1 MVPGLLG
8 LLGATEAGLAVAP
21 ALRVL
26 TFPFLV
32 ITLVTLGRGWYLNLQ
47 HPGRTRWQRRSRA
60 VLAASTVLAVTLW
73 GLRFAGLLGVRPF

>member
-8 LLGATEAGLAVAP
+8 LLGATGAGLAVAP

-26 TFPFLV
+26 TYPLLA
-32 ITLVTLGRGWYLNLQ
+32 ITVAMLGRGWFLALQ

-60 VLAASTVLAVTLW
+60 VLVLSTVLALALW
-73 GLRFAGLLGVRPF
+73 SLRFGGLLGPSPF